1 MTNPLQLPWGF
12 RSEFFLSDQGPN
24 PVNTISLSGNFLAF
38 DHLSPSSFVDPI
50 KISIDLDIK
59 SLEPKIKN
67 PKKKCWKKEWKL
79 NHVFQELWV
88 EKFPW
93 AKVMLG
99 CDWKLIMVCYKV
111 CSEIKGRGK
120 IWCLNLIVCKNT

>member
-1 MTNPLQLPWGF
+1 
-12 RSEFFLSDQGPN
+12 
-24 PVNTISLSGNFLAF
+24 LSGNFLAF

-93 AKVMLG
+93 AKVTLG
-99 CDWKLIMVCYKV
+99 FDWKLIMVCYKCV
-111 CSEIKGRGK
+111 AR
-120 IWCLNLIVCKNT
+120 

>member
-1 MTNPLQLPWGF
+1 
-12 RSEFFLSDQGPN
+12 
-24 PVNTISLSGNFLAF
+24 LSGNFLAF

-111 CSEIKGRGK
+111 CSKIKGREK
-120 IWCLNLIVCKNT
+120 NWCLNLIVCKNT